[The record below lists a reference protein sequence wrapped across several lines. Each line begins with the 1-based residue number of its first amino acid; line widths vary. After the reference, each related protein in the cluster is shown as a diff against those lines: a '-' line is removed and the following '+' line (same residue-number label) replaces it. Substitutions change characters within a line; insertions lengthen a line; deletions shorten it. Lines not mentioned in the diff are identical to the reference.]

1 MTNSRQRQEK
11 IKTFILSWNIG
22 RNEFDDEGS
31 QNHLIFQPISNT
43 FAMPDVDTETII
55 VWKPKESIK
64 SPTTPGNSLAPKLKW
79 VYNSKIAVEF
89 KGR

>member
-1 MTNSRQRQEK
+1 
-11 IKTFILSWNIG
+11 
-22 RNEFDDEGS
+22 
-31 QNHLIFQPISNT
+31 
-43 FAMPDVDTETII
+43 MPDVDTETII

-89 KGR
+89 KER